1 MSHSFFF
8 FFLLDSGIGRRWM
21 RTVGWASPKALWLT
35 VSARLGG
42 TPLSS
47 GFICSVVKCCMERG
61 VDGPEASSR
70 APRLTAL
77 SLRVSG
83 LVGNVR
89 TRVVCLPKL
98 TSGLL
103 S

>member
-1 MSHSFFF
+1 MGDPPLKLCGS
-8 FFLLDSGIGRRWM
+8 
-21 RTVGWASPKALWLT
+21 
-35 VSARLGG
+35 VSVRPGG
-42 TPLSS
+42 TPMSS
-47 GFICSVVKCCMERG
+47 GFICPVGKGCMECS
-61 VDGPEASSR
+61 VDSPKASSR
-70 APRLTAL
+70 VSRLTVL

-98 TSGLL
+98 NSGLL

>member
-1 MSHSFFF
+1 M
-8 FFLLDSGIGRRWM
+8 
-21 RTVGWASPKALWLT
+21 
-35 VSARLGG
+35 SARLGG

-47 GFICSVVKCCMERG
+47 GFICSVVKCCMERS

-70 APRLTAL
+70 VPRLTVL